1 MSLFYGYTDKTQE
14 EIEKLDTDKLSING
28 GTMKSDIN
36 MSLWAIRKNPDPIF
50 NDQLIRKK
58 YTEDNL

>member
-36 MSLWAIRKNPDPIF
+36 MSL
-50 NDQLIRKK
+50 
-58 YTEDNL
+58 